1 MTTEGSLGSLLIHTL
16 LSPRYRY
23 DLERIDRMSSPLSL
37 DFNPRSLVV
46 DSSISYSLSSDK
58 PSPSLDAIFI
68 PFRSRP
74 EYVSEL
80 LKILPENET
89 PIFLLPTSSLDLN
102 SVEMGRRRDVEAI
115 FMDNP
120 DFTAI
125 LNGPAL
131 LFQQTVHVILC

>member
-16 LSPRYRY
+16 LSPRYGY

-58 PSPSLDAIFI
+58 PSPSLDAIFV

-102 SVEMGRRRDVEAI
+102 SVRKLPRQGDSSKLEFLAFW
-115 FMDNP
+115 FMHSAGVRP
-120 DFTAI
+120 RC
-125 LNGPAL
+125 LS
-131 LFQQTVHVILC
+131 